1 MAPDDAAL
9 VALEHTV
16 AEVCLFEWPSS
27 SANGVHESLGIGEAG
42 LQHQQQAAEVEVRPG
57 LAAAEEADLR
67 HQLQAAQAEAR
78 QGLAAAAA
86 AEAASA
92 VQRESAAG
100 LAAEAARAQDEAVAV
115 VRAEMD
121 EMEARLT
128 DATAE
133 AVAAAE
139 ARVEEQAL
147 AARTEAVAEAVAAQA
162 AAPRRSSV
170 DLDDLVA
177 YTDLVHA
184 NTGLA
189 ADTIVV
195 EADSSAAT
203 LSDMVEA
210 ARVAQEKAVAE
221 AVAAVRAENAAQAQ
235 EAGASSVAQ
244 GQLDWAQAQLEQ
256 LEMQAEELRAENE
269 TVAATMLEER
279 RQHRLALQDA
289 EKELQLVRA
298 GAASAVAAAEKA
310 LLEARR
316 EAAREAA
323 SRGEGEGGAPLA
335 APAAP
340 THRGDEGEGEGEDED
355 EGEGEDAPGAALEVD
370 RRTSGGS
377 ALRAQIKQ
385 MGDSAADADRARAVA
400 LRESAKAR
408 ATIAILQARLTES
421 DELVAELEGRC
432 ERAESAAAREA
443 EQLAQDLFAQE
454 RGSVQAAAAEMRKR
468 EARMVEN
475 QNMLIAELSE
485 LQGLLQAEEPLGEAL
500 VRMANEKQRAEAA
513 LAPVARVAR
522 ENEEQQKELLA
533 ENDRLRARNA
543 TLLERERV
551 RRQANTAPSRLY
563 TAH

>member
-16 AEVCLFEWPSS
+16 NEVCLFEWPSS
-27 SANGVHESLGIGEAG
+27 SANGVHEPLGIGEATE
-42 LQHQQQAAEVEVRPG
+42 AEARQG

-86 AEAASA
+86 AEAAST
-92 VQRESAAG
+92 VHRENAAG

-128 DATAE
+128 DA
-133 AVAAAE
+133 AAK
-139 ARVEEQAL
+139 AL
-147 AARTEAVAEAVAAQA
+147 VARTEAVAEEAQA
-162 AAPRRSSV
+162 RRSSV

-221 AVAAVRAENAAQAQ
+221 AVAATRAENAAQAQ
-235 EAGASSVAQ
+235 AQGAGASLLAQ
-244 GQLDWAQAQLEQ
+244 GQLDWAQEQ
-256 LEMQAEELRAENE
+256 LETLEADLARAESKARSPPPSPPPPTPLPPSHHALLALPPAASLHRTPHAARLAALGTPHSSPPCKCQAEELRAESE
-269 TVAATMLEER
+269 AAVAAAVEER

-323 SRGEGEGGAPLA
+323 ISWR
-335 APAAP
+335 
-340 THRGDEGEGEGEDED
+340 
-355 EGEGEDAPGAALEVD
+355 
-370 RRTSGGS
+370 
-377 ALRAQIKQ
+377 
-385 MGDSAADADRARAVA
+385 
-400 LRESAKAR
+400 
-408 ATIAILQARLTES
+408 
-421 DELVAELEGRC
+421 
-432 ERAESAAAREA
+432 
-443 EQLAQDLFAQE
+443 
-454 RGSVQAAAAEMRKR
+454 
-468 EARMVEN
+468 
-475 QNMLIAELSE
+475 
-485 LQGLLQAEEPLGEAL
+485 
-500 VRMANEKQRAEAA
+500 
-513 LAPVARVAR
+513 
-522 ENEEQQKELLA
+522 
-533 ENDRLRARNA
+533 
-543 TLLERERV
+543 
-551 RRQANTAPSRLY
+551 
-563 TAH
+563 